1 MVPTGS
7 GTVMG
12 GAGGAPSAMVSKG
25 SGPGG
30 RHRLWF
36 PQDQGQ
42 WWEGRGGAPSVMF
55 SKGSGPGGRHRL
67 WFPQDQGQ
75 WWEGRGPSSATS
87 KPGALVA
94 YASSPGGR
102 LHQLCVYGI
111 HP

>member
-42 WWEGRGGAPSVMF
+42 WWEGRG
-55 SKGSGPGGRHRL
+55 
-67 WFPQDQGQ
+67 
-75 WWEGRGPSSATS
+75 PSSVTS

-102 LHQLCVYGI
+102 
-111 HP
+111 